1 MVLPNPLI
9 LITSPPASQVI
20 KIKNDGRCS
29 IQVAISNTSRSSGS
43 LLFSEVGPGVIQE
56 WRRTKHESVYI
67 NGGGFGRVVV
77 AAAGPGTYLVP
88 ELQ

>member
-9 LITSPPASQVI
+9 LISPPVSQVI

-29 IQVAISNTSRSSGS
+29 IQVAISNTSLPSGS
-43 LLFSEVGPGVIQE
+43 PLFSEVDPGVIKE
-56 WRRTKHESVYI
+56 WQRTEYESVYI

-77 AAAGPGTYLVP
+77 AAVSPGTYLVP